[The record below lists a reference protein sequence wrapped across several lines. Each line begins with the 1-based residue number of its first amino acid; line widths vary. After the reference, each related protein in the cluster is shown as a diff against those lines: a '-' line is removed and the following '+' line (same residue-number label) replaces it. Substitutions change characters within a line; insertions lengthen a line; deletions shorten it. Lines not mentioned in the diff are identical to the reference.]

1 MGSSSSKESDYFYAY
16 KSIKRIHQD
25 IHNKMIEENTQFIE
39 GVYFIDIN
47 KIREYLKILNNLD
60 ILKNIADIT
69 KRSEVRELEED
80 LKNDFK
86 KYELEERIDY
96 IKIGKEI
103 SKEDFEKEYQNEE
116 FIIVDK
122 DFLEKMKIQSNTQQ
136 KIKLNVNKEEIY
148 IELSNNEMII
158 IIEETEKGN
167 GIYEFVEIKEKEID
181 YNALNTKNIFFILII
196 YYYP

>member
-47 KIREYLKILNNLD
+47 KITEYLKILNNLD

-69 KRSEVRELEED
+69 KRSEVRELEEE
-80 LKNDFK
+80 LKDDFK
-86 KYELEERIDY
+86 EYELEKEIDC
-96 IKIGKEI
+96 IKIGIEI
-103 SKEDFEKEYQNEE
+103 SKEDFEKKYKNEK

-122 DFLEKMKIQSNTQQ
+122 DFLEKMKIQKYNTQQ
-136 KIKLNVNKEEIY
+136 KIKLNVNKEKNLY
-148 IELSNNEMII
+148 RII
-158 IIEETEKGN
+158 
-167 GIYEFVEIKEKEID
+167 
-181 YNALNTKNIFFILII
+181 L
-196 YYYP
+196 

>member
-1 MGSSSSKESDYFYAY
+1 MGLSTSRENFEENEYWYSYRKEIEFFEAY

-47 KIREYLKILNNLD
+47 KITKYLEILNNLD

-86 KYELEERIDY
+86 KYELEEKIDY
-96 IKIGKEI
+96 IKIRIEK
-103 SKEDFEKEYQNEE
+103 SKEEFEKEYE
-116 FIIVDK
+116 
-122 DFLEKMKIQSNTQQ
+122 
-136 KIKLNVNKEEIY
+136 
-148 IELSNNEMII
+148 
-158 IIEETEKGN
+158 
-167 GIYEFVEIKEKEID
+167 
-181 YNALNTKNIFFILII
+181 
-196 YYYP
+196 